1 MPYTGPHAAVLTG
14 HSGDIPYS
22 PGLDSTT
29 AVADAV
35 HAFIS
40 KHTAALP
47 FSEEELEEGAAY
59 MAAWRIALQCTKG
72 SSTRTNQQ
80 PEGAITVEE
89 VMRAKDWLDDQDLV
103 VSTLDKDTG
112 CLWVR

>member
-22 PGLDSTT
+22 SGLDSTT

-40 KHTAALP
+40 KHIAALP
-47 FSEEELEEGAAY
+47 FSDEDLEQGAAY

-72 SSTRTNQQ
+72 LGQRDNQQ

-89 VMRAKDWLDDQDLV
+89 VMAAKDWLDNQDLT

-112 CLWVR
+112 CLWMR